1 MDIELEGE
9 GERFLLREWG
19 PIFPSHSI
27 VPGKVPL
34 SCCSF
39 SGLASKFVCLEP
51 RPCVA
56 LR

>member
-51 RPCVA
+51 RPCVV